1 MERSLT
7 LMMLPRNC
15 FLRQAVLS
23 ILMALN
29 ELSAGMLSSRSLRRQ
44 FDINVLPRSYEQVA
58 GYSDRTFI
66 FRDVA

>member
-1 MERSLT
+1 
-7 LMMLPRNC
+7 
-15 FLRQAVLS
+15 
-23 ILMALN
+23 MALN